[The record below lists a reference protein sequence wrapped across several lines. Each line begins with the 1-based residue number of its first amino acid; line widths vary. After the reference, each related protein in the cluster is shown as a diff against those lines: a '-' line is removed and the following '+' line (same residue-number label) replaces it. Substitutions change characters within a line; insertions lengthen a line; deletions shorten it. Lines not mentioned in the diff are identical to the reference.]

1 MGGDDASGAA
11 DTSASGGSLP
21 ALAVAGGIS
30 GLVSRFATHPMDT
43 LKTQMQVQGAV
54 AGAAGGARGAGAAS
68 LARYRGVFDG
78 IGKILAREGPV
89 GLYRGFGAVVTAAP
103 FASAAYFG
111 GYETAK
117 RLVPESAL
125 GPSAAYLVSGM
136 LAQSFAGVVYTPM
149 DVVKER
155 LQARVVLGAHG
166 AGDYRDFLTAYR
178 TILAREGPRG
188 LFRGYWASNFT
199 WWPWSAV
206 YFLAYEHG
214 RDATARVLDVTDKE
228 ALPPWVSSACATAAA
243 AAATAATHP
252 LDLAKTRMQTLRVR
266 SEGAESSAPGSAPR
280 ISSRA
285 GVFGVMRD
293 VARREGVA
301 ALTAGAGARVL
312 AVAPGSAV
320 SFFVYE
326 TIKGWLGTED

>member
-1 MGGDDASGAA
+1 
-11 DTSASGGSLP
+11 
-21 ALAVAGGIS
+21 
-30 GLVSRFATHPMDT
+30 
-43 LKTQMQVQGAV
+43 MQVQGAV

-78 IGKILAREGPV
+78 IGKILAREGPA
-89 GLYRGFGAVVTAAP
+89 GLYRG
-103 FASAAYFG
+103 SARWSPPPPSPPRQYFG

-155 LQARVVLGAHG
+155 LQRARRPRRARRRRLP
-166 AGDYRDFLTAYR
+166 RLPTAYR
-178 TILAREGPRG
+178 NHPLAREGPRG

-252 LDLAKTRMQTLRVR
+252 LDLAEDEMDPSGRP
-266 SEGAESSAPGSAPR
+266 EGAESSAPGSAPGYP
-280 ISSRA
+280 RA
-285 GVFGVMRD
+285 RGVFGVMRD